1 MAINPQIN
9 DMAWFGKPADPVD
22 SFQKGRNLAE
32 QSQRMKQSADMH
44 PLKMA
49 DLQSATAARDA
60 NTNLSKQSYRFNELT
75 EADRVSSVNALSRL
89 QQVSAGIAEN
99 TQEAV
104 ESLKNSQAWN
114 QSRSD
119 DIRKKV
125 KVELEVQAK
134 EAGLNRTI
142 TNQWV
147 NEQTKQGQ
155 VDQFN
160 QRTNLLGQQVRA
172 ATLANDVNY
181 ANKTLMTEA
190 QTAALQN
197 QLNGFEIAQRKYELA
212 LQGRQPL
219 QEGKLAMEGMSP
231 DQLNALRPPSGLQP
245 DQVTEWK
252 NHRNALLD
260 NFQGREY
267 ADAANAARAGRVKT
281 YTSAQPY
288 ANDLTQAGL
297 ATVDQ
302 NGNLQIDPKNSAKV
316 DMYVK
321 QKDLLKDIPS
331 EVRDRLLMQATETDD
346 PVALFSETEPSV
358 YGAVQGPLPAQSL
371 AGKNAA
377 IYGTKHGG
385 EFVLN
390 ERGMSRLRP
399 LVDKYNKE
407 RAFAST
413 QAKTEAQLEL
423 AKKQGIR
430 IEGVEITPEGVKY
443 TGKSGRMTSDQQQSA
458 VREMYNALAQVET
471 DAGREFN
478 PDQLMAKARKEVFAS
493 TLPSASSAA
502 ELRGL
507 GIREGV
513 PYWNP
518 IAKNDDGTVGGVRIA
533 GEPDVNTGHNALGPL
548 KGANAGGPPQPQG
561 GGTDLSDIMQ
571 LTGMPKKKADL
582 FKGDGQSGNNRD
594 NRDAAP
600 VLMQELTQYAT
611 PEVAAYV
618 IRRAYEAGGVDYDP
632 DKEPA
637 SVLTQKVYNE
647 TESLLRSQVGKLTK
661 LATGS
666 DTGQVMPLSVEQINE
681 LMNSIGKPAS
691 DWPLMKAKGNVI
703 GGGIDDIT
711 KRLNAGN
718 VAKLEPALEEYREL
732 MIRQEGIKSLL
743 TSLTNTERFRSDPNV
758 IEKDGRFSSPYNPKP
773 PVPKPEPKKLPE
785 GARGLLR
792 KLQQTQQ
799 LARVKRQE
807 AEQHRA
813 SGRPLAAAG
822 KLKPA
827 DKIYAEAKTMFKQA
841 EALEAQALKI
851 EKQLEG
857 LK

>member
-1 MAINPQIN
+1 MAINPTIS
-9 DMAWFGKPADPVD
+9 DMKWLGEPADPVGN
-22 SFQKGRNLAE
+22 FQKGRNLAE

-49 DLQSATAARDA
+49 DMKSGTAARDA
-60 NTNLSKQSYRFNELT
+60 NTNLSKQSYDFNELT
-75 EADRVSSVNALSRL
+75 KADRINSVNALSRM

-99 TQEAV
+99 TQKAV

-114 QSRSD
+114 QTRSD
-119 DIRKKV
+119 EVRKKV

-134 EAGLNRTI
+134 EAGHNRAI

-172 ATLANDVNY
+172 ATLTNDVNY

-197 QLNGFEIAQRKYELA
+197 QLNGFEVAQRKYELA

-399 LVDKYNKE
+399 LVDKFNKE
-407 RAFAST
+407 RAFASD
-413 QAKTEAQLEL
+413 QAKTRAQLDL
-423 AKKQGIR
+423 AKAQGIR

-478 PDQLMAKARKEVFAS
+478 PNQLMAKARKEVFAS

-518 IAKNDDGTVGGVRIA
+518 IAKNKDGTVGGVRIA
-533 GEPDVNTGHNALGPL
+533 GEDDVNTGHNALGPL

-571 LTGMPKKKADL
+571 LTGMLKKKADL

-600 VLMQELTQYAT
+600 VLMQELTQYTT
-611 PEVAAYV
+611 PEAAAHI
-618 IRRAYEAGGVDYDP
+618 IRSAYETGGVDYDP
-632 DKEPA
+632 DKESALDLVEKVSKKNTKDLAVKKIDITKIA
-637 SVLTQKVYNE
+637 SG
-647 TESLLRSQVGKLTK
+647 GK
-661 LATGS
+661 TGRGALS
-666 DTGQVMPLSVEQINE
+666 DKTVDDLIA
-681 LMNSIGKPAS
+681 SIGKPLS
-691 DWPLMKAKGNVI
+691 QWPVVTGTGVEFGAGEV
-703 GGGIDDIT
+703 DFAR
-711 KRLNAGN
+711 RLTAGD
-718 VAKLEPALEEYREL
+718 VAKLEPLLERYKNLQQRSSESQGL
-732 MIRQEGIKSLL
+732 LRQLRYDASPPDESGRDSRYQ
-743 TSLTNTERFRSDPNV
+743 SPSYADPN
-758 IEKDGRFSSPYNPKP
+758 PAAPKP
-773 PVPKPEPKKLPE
+773 KPKKLPE

>member
-22 SFQKGRNLAE
+22 SFQKGMNLAE

-60 NTNLSKQSYRFNELT
+60 STNLSKQSYDFNELT
-75 EADRVSSVNALSRL
+75 KADRASSVNALARL

-104 ESLKNSQAWN
+104 ESLKKSQAWN
-114 QSRSD
+114 QKRSD
-119 DIRKKV
+119 KITKKV
-125 KVELEVQAK
+125 DIELEVQAR
-134 EAGLNRTI
+134 EAERNRVI

-147 NEQTKQGQ
+147 NEKTKQGQ

-160 QRTNLLGQQVRA
+160 QRTNLLGQQARA
-172 ATLANDVNY
+172 AQLQNDVNY
-181 ANKTLMTEA
+181 ANKTLLTEA
-190 QTAALQN
+190 RSAALQN
-197 QLNGFEIAQRKYELA
+197 QLNNFEA
-212 LQGRQPL
+212 LQYQYGQEQAGRQPL
-219 QEGKLAMEGMSP
+219 QESMLTM
-231 DQLNALRPPSGLQP
+231 NALASSGRY
-245 DQVTEWK
+245 DE
-252 NHRNALLD
+252 LD
-260 NFQGREY
+260 NLPLPQGLTTAQKKQWLDHRAAVKNNKAGMDYENAVKASTANQVQTITGAQEY
-267 ADAANAARAGRVKT
+267 AGKIAEMGLGTIDA
-281 YTSAQPY
+281 
-288 ANDLTQAGL
+288 
-297 ATVDQ
+297 
-302 NGNLQIDPKNSAKV
+302 NGVLQIDPKNLERVNRYTEQRKLLDQMQGDETKALMDALGATNEMDVFGAPAGGLGGGAALLDPSKGMSLKGMASMHGTRHGDDILLSDQGLRRLKNIV
-316 DMYVK
+316 NKRNKEVAFADDNRRLQAQLTQLQALGQRVK
-321 QKDLLKDIPS
+321 
-331 EVRDRLLMQATETDD
+331 
-346 PVALFSETEPSV
+346 
-358 YGAVQGPLPAQSL
+358 G
-371 AGKNAA
+371 AA
-377 IYGTKHGG
+377 IKDGKVELT
-385 EFVLN
+385 
-390 ERGMSRLRP
+390 
-399 LVDKYNKE
+399 
-407 RAFAST
+407 
-413 QAKTEAQLEL
+413 TEA
-423 AKKQGIR
+423 
-430 IEGVEITPEGVKY
+430 
-443 TGKSGRMTSDQQQSA
+443 GRMTADQQQSA
-458 VREMYNALAQVET
+458 VRQMYETLAKAAT
-471 DAGREFN
+471 DAGQEFT
-478 PDQLMAKARKEVFAS
+478 QAELMGEARRQVFAS

-507 GIREGV
+507 GIRDGV

-548 KGANAGGPPQPQG
+548 KGANAGGPTQPQG

-632 DKEPA
+632 DKESA

-773 PVPKPEPKKLPE
+773 PAPKPKNNI
-785 GARGLLR
+785 
-792 KLQQTQQ
+792 
-799 LARVKRQE
+799 KRLTE
-807 AEQHRA
+807 AEARKRFPELYQD
-813 SGRPLAAAG
+813 
-822 KLKPA
+822 
-827 DKIYAEAKTMFKQA
+827 DK
-841 EALEAQALKI
+841 
-851 EKQLEG
+851 
-857 LK
+857 